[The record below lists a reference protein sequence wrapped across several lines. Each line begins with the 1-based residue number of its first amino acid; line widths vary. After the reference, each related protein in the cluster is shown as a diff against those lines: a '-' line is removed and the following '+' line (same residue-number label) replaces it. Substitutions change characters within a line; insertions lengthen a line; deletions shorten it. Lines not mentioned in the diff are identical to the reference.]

1 MHNRILAYFLDTHF
15 RWTKKNI
22 NYYALHSGGSTAI
35 AVWEAD
41 SNILIHRGTI
51 TEVHSSHPPAMYP
64 HEVPTMTS
72 TLKMNSLGIS
82 RHRSL
87 LERLAKRRLQKD
99 VGQGKRYELQL
110 DGIRTWA

>member
-15 RWTKKNI
+15 RWMKKNI

-35 AVWEAD
+35 AVWEVD
-41 SNILIHRGTI
+41 SNILIHRSTI
-51 TEVHSSHPPAMYP
+51 TEVHSSHLRAMYP

-87 LERLAKRRLQKD
+87 LERLAKCWLQK
-99 VGQGKRYELQL
+99 GRQS
-110 DGIRTWA
+110 A